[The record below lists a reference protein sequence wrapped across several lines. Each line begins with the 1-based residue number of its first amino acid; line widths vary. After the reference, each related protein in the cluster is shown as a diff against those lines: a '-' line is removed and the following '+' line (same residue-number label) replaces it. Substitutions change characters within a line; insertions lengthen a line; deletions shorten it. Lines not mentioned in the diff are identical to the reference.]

1 MIKSA
6 SPTKNE
12 KGFEVVFQ
20 NENFKCAFITA
31 AEQYAF
37 GPVKQMKRHN
47 KTDEIFVLMSGSAVM
62 LTFEDDS
69 FLETPLKENAA
80 FNVTRGTWHYLAVS
94 DDAKI
99 FVTENA
105 DTSADNT
112 DVLELEKPYL
122 LE

>member
-6 SPTKNE
+6 YPAKNE

-20 NENFKCAFITA
+20 NDNFKCAFITS
-31 AEQYAF
+31 AEQYSF
-37 GPVKQMKRHN
+37 GEVTKMKRHN
-47 KTDEIFVLMSGSAVM
+47 ESDEIFVLLSGSAIM
-62 LTFEDDS
+62 LTFEDDA
-69 FLETPLKENAA
+69 FIETPLKENAA
-80 FNVTRGTWHYLAVS
+80 FNVTRGTWHYLAAS